1 VDDLANDGDHL
12 LRTLAALAN
21 PIRMRILATLLTDGS
36 AYISQLARTT
46 GIGRPLLHLHLKKL
60 ASVGLVTMRHEIS
73 ASGKALNFIEIAPF
87 SIELSPWTIAAA
99 VQSMSDDPSKTE
111 T

>member
-1 VDDLANDGDHL
+1 MANDGDHL
-12 LRTLAALAN
+12 LRTLVALAN
-21 PIRMRILATLLTDGS
+21 PHRMRILATLLTEGS
-36 AYISQLARTT
+36 TYISQLARTV

-60 ASVGLVTMRHEIS
+60 ESAGLVTMQHEIS
-73 ASGKALNFIEIAPF
+73 DSGKALNFVEVVPF

-99 VQSMSDDPSKTE
+99 VQSMSDDPGRTE